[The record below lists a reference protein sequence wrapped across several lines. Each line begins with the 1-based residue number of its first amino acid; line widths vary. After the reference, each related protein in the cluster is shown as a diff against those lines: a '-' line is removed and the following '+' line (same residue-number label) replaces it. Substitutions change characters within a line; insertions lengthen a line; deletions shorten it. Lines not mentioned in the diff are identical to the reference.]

1 MKEKTEKAKKFVQE
15 HGDLVGIAV
24 NSLVI
29 MGILYTGK
37 YIGRKELERKLTKA
51 IADGSLVLER
61 MTSEH
66 SGVIC
71 STGKDFLKWI
81 EKR

>member
-1 MKEKTEKAKKFVQE
+1 MKEKTEKVKKFVRR
-15 HGDLVGIAV
+15 HGDLVGVAV

-29 MGILYTGK
+29 MCILYAGK

-51 IADGSLVLER
+51 IADGMIELE
-61 MTSEH
+61 EH
-66 SGVIC
+66 GATVIG

-81 EKR
+81 EKY